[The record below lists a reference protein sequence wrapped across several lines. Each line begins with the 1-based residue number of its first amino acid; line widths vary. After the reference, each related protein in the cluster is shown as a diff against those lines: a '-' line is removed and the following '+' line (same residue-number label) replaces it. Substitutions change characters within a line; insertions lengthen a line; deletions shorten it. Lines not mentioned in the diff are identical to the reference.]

1 MIQYSLTGPPPLS
14 QTAVAMGYFDGM
26 HLGHQRVV
34 GAAVEAA
41 SLPSAAQPLENTAAG
56 SAQQVLM
63 PLVFTFSLSPSSAPV
78 KKQGSGRLLSDGE
91 KYRCM
96 EQLGVQGVCA
106 PAFADFCSLSGE
118 MFVRRILKEHLQAK
132 VLCCGEDFRFG
143 REAGCGVQELAD
155 FCHRDGIRLITVP
168 QVTDPNG
175 QPVHSTRIRQLVE
188 AGEMEQV
195 RALLGRPYSIDFPVV
210 HGRQLGRKLHSPTIN
225 QVYPEDY
232 VLPRFG
238 VYASQVELEGR
249 WYPAVSNI
257 GRKPTI
263 GSEAPLSETYIIG
276 YQGDLYGQQVRVEIC
291 SFIRPEQ
298 KFGSVEALKEQ
309 IGRDARTVLD
319 YFSSRP
325 LPVSGTASSDRT
337 IGGGR

>member
-1 MIQYSLTGPPPLS
+1 MIQYSLTGPTPPS

-34 GAAVEAA
+34 GEAVAAANG
-41 SLPSAAQPLENTAAG
+41 LPSSSSAHILIEKADGQPPERL
-56 SAQQVLM
+56 L
-63 PLVFTFSLSPSSAPV
+63 PLVFTFSLSPASSSAPV
-78 KKQGSGRLLSDGE
+78 QKRGSGRLLSDRE

-118 MFVRRILKEHLQAK
+118 DFVHRILKGHLKSAL
-132 VLCCGEDFRFG
+132 LCCGEDFRFG
-143 REAGCGVQELAD
+143 RNALWGVGELRD
-155 FCHRDGIRLITVP
+155 FCRKDGIQLITVP
-168 QVTDPNG
+168 QVTGPDG

-188 AGEMEQV
+188 KGEMEQV
-195 RALLGRPYSIDFPVV
+195 RVLLGRPYSIDFPVV
-210 HGRQLGRKLHSPTIN
+210 HGRQLGRKLQSPTIN
-225 QVYPEDY
+225 QVYPAGY

-238 VYASQVELEGR
+238 VYASQVKLEGQ

-257 GRKPTI
+257 GRKPTV
-263 GSEAPLSETYIIG
+263 GSESPLSETYIIG

-291 SFIRPEQ
+291 SFVRPEQ
-298 KFGSVEALKEQ
+298 KFESVEALKEQ
-309 IGRDARTVLD
+309 IGRDARTVMD

-325 LPVSGTASSDRT
+325 LSSDQ
-337 IGGGR
+337 IGEP